1 MIRHYLMV
9 YKYDW
14 HNFDGTKW
22 FPFSSWYY
30 HITTTNETNNEV
42 EKIQISKKNTV
53 VQVWGVILQYID
65 IDIDIIISICVSS
78 KQNVSFWY
86 WGSPFLWY
94 NKTIKLWREQFMVNL
109 HPTVQDCCQQKKAKR
124 QRVLNLR
131 VFKRAQPTGSR
142 GSFYFCFLA
151 ILNARSVTG
160 YN

>member
-42 EKIQISKKNTV
+42 EKIQIPKTPLFKYGESFCNT
-53 VQVWGVILQYID
+53 L
-65 IDIDIIISICVSS
+65 ISILILLFRFVYQVNRMYRFGTEVRLFCD
-78 KQNVSFWY
+78 
-86 WGSPFLWY
+86 Y